1 MTTAS
6 SSSNSDPD
14 AILQQASPSMYA
26 LTSSASLD
34 VENIAIPFVFV
45 ITMAMSTMLVSVWQ
59 SFLSVQLAKIGL
71 NPSGGSLG
79 GTFLVTAGIIVV
91 TILLL
96 KATKIIS
103 VRAAKH
109 HLKEEQE
116 RRNQHNQEKQTTR
129 QR

>member
-1 MTTAS
+1 MSTETPS
-6 SSSNSDPD
+6 TSNPD

-116 RRNQHNQEKQTTR
+116 RRNQHNQEKQAAR